1 MSVHGGVNTNIKAS
15 LNVLLEKV
23 IVGCQGTKR
32 LVNEYR
38 VALKIVYSE
47 LDLCFFSVKILQL
60 QLFTIYSHHWGGR
73 SNWFISEFAD
83 CMQISGK
90 VNLEEYAKSCVDKWA
105 RGEILDIVVQNSES
119 LVLEKR
125 TLHNPVSILS
135 RVNLINNHLQMK
147 LYQSPK
153 MC

>member
-1 MSVHGGVNTNIKAS
+1 M
-15 LNVLLEKV
+15 
-23 IVGCQGTKR
+23 QG
-32 LVNEYR
+32 
-38 VALKIVYSE
+38 
-47 LDLCFFSVKILQL
+47 
-60 QLFTIYSHHWGGR
+60 
-73 SNWFISEFAD
+73 
-83 CMQISGK
+83 
-90 VNLEEYAKSCVDKWA
+90 VDKWA

>member
-73 SNWFISEFAD
+73 SS
-83 CMQISGK
+83 
-90 VNLEEYAKSCVDKWA
+90 
-105 RGEILDIVVQNSES
+105 
-119 LVLEKR
+119 
-125 TLHNPVSILS
+125 
-135 RVNLINNHLQMK
+135 
-147 LYQSPK
+147 
-153 MC
+153 